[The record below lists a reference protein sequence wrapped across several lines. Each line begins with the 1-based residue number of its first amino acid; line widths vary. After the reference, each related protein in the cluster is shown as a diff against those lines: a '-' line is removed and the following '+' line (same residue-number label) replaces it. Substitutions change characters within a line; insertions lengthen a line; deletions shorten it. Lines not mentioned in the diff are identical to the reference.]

1 MISLPAKILA
11 LQEELKY
18 AKQFALDNGPEDM
31 GYVHTSI
38 GWIEFRIKEL
48 QTECAK
54 LFNK

>member
-48 QTECAK
+48 QIECAK

>member
-54 LFNK
+54 LFKK